1 MEIDEELAVNAW
13 TENGQRYLWGSP
25 DVLREAVR
33 GLGAA
38 GNRFLI
44 AQRVP
49 DLPKVFAQVWHEEG
63 GGYRLEHRRGT
74 DEFSGTDLTDPNRV
88 AELLTGWARKDEGWD
103 TGVAWEPVPV
113 PPREEAP
120 ALAADVAARA
130 EAQVRALL
138 QDGYL
143 GIDRLVRETVD
154 LMADDERDGPA
165 PVSAA
170 QARELV
176 ERLWVARV
184 AEQRTWRGPTD
195 PDRLTRAFAALERE
209 GVVAR
214 EDFTCCR
221 SCGLAEIGA
230 EAEDAGGTRGFVFF
244 HHQGTRSAAEGHGLS
259 LYYGGFDGSAE
270 TTTAVGREVVAAL
283 TAAGLSA
290 VWDGNPDKAIELTP
304 LTWHKR
310 LVG

>member
-1 MEIDEELAVNAW
+1 MEIDKVLAVKVC
-13 TENGQRYLWGSP
+13 TENRQTYMWTSP
-25 DVLREAVR
+25 DELREAVR

-44 AQRVP
+44 AQRIP
-49 DLPKVFAQVWHEEG
+49 DLPKVFAQVWHGEG
-63 GGYRLEHRRGT
+63 GDHRLEHRCGA
-74 DEFSGTDLTDPNRV
+74 DEFAGTNLTDPDRV
-88 AELLTGWARKDEGWD
+88 ADLLAGWAREDEGWD
-103 TGVAWEPVPV
+103 TDVAWEPVPV
-113 PPREEAP
+113 LPREETP
-120 ALAADVAARA
+120 ALEPEVATRV
-130 EAQVRALL
+130 EDQVRALL
-138 QDGYL
+138 RDGYL
-143 GIDRLVRETVD
+143 GIDRLVQETVD
-154 LMADDERDGPA
+154 LMADGDPGGAA
-165 PVSAA
+165 PVSSA
-170 QARELV
+170 QAREIV
-176 ERLWVARV
+176 ERLWVVRV
-184 AEQRTWRGPTD
+184 AEQRAWAGLTD

-214 EDFTCCR
+214 EDFACCR
-221 SCGLAEIGA
+221 SCGMAEIGA
-230 EAEDAGGTRGFVFF
+230 EAEDAVGARGFVFF

-259 LYYGGFDGSAE
+259 LYYGGFDGSAG

>member
-1 MEIDEELAVNAW
+1 MEIDEVLAVNAW
-13 TENGQRYLWGSP
+13 TENGQRYLWSAP
-25 DVLREAVR
+25 DGLREAVR

-44 AQRVP
+44 AQRIP
-49 DLPKVFAQVWHEEG
+49 DLPRVFAQVWHEEG
-63 GGYRLEHRRGT
+63 GDYRLEHRRGA
-74 DEFSGTDLTDPNRV
+74 DEFSGTNLTDPDRV
-88 AELLTGWARKDEGWD
+88 ADLLAGWAREDDGWD
-103 TGVAWEPVPV
+103 AGVAWEPVPV
-113 PPREEAP
+113 PPREEVP

-130 EAQVRALL
+130 EEQAHALL
-138 QDGYL
+138 RDGYL

-154 LMADDERDGPA
+154 LMADDDRDGAA

-170 QARELV
+170 QSREVV

-184 AEQRTWRGPTD
+184 AEQRAWTGLTD
-195 PDRLTRAFAALERE
+195 PDRLTRAFTALERE

-214 EDFTCCR
+214 EDFACCR
-221 SCGLAEIGA
+221 SCGMAEIGA
-230 EAEDAGGTRGFVFF
+230 EAEDAGGARGFVFF

-259 LYYGGFDGSAE
+259 LYYGGFDGSAD
-270 TTTAVGREVVAAL
+270 TTTAVGRAVVTAL